1 MRRDV
6 LFDQRWRYNGSG
18 VTITQLLEQERADRR
33 MKAETTGSDCAD
45 PSGDPD
51 DILDPIDSVDQ
62 GGPPHQGGFRN
73 QGGQQ
78 LPAARG
84 NLTKFFQP
92 VAPSAPA
99 GLSKAPALSSS
110 TKKPPDPPAVPDVY
124 NEPDCGAAPQDDVHT
139 TYHLDLA
146 CGTGSCARSKLRKKN
161 ARVMGIDIFTPHEY
175 ERRYRQ
181 YFSDDEW
188 SRFLDV

>member
-1 MRRDV
+1 MIFDPIEGKCKVRRDV

-84 NLTKFFQP
+84 NITIFFSACCT
-92 VAPSAPA
+92 VCPSRTLP
-99 GLSKAPALSSS
+99 SSS
-110 TKKPPDPPAVPDVY
+110 IVLLHEET
-124 NEPDCGAAPQDDVHT
+124 
-139 TYHLDLA
+139 
-146 CGTGSCARSKLRKKN
+146 ARS
-161 ARVMGIDIFTPHEY
+161 ACC
-175 ERRYRQ
+175 
-181 YFSDDEW
+181 S
-188 SRFLDV
+188 